1 MNNIYFDNNKHIVSN
16 SFYSIEY
23 DISDYKGD
31 VDKLSIPEEY
41 SYYEYKGIYFT
52 YFNSWSGV
60 DIDKYTVHIKTHK
73 NSNKYYY
80 IIVENGKIVVDG
92 EEDCD
97 GEDVYE
103 TNKSYGQF
111 ILEKFDTIKE
121 FVNEKWD
128 DFLWCNDRNK
138 IKLKA
143 PTPPSNIYFDNNKPT
158 QFLIELLDYIGLTL
172 DDFKALSKEELQ
184 GIIAKLKKPLD
195 VGRETK
201 ATPNARHNRDDLNKI
216 FKGTIHTSFGFSDKG
231 DLSRYFSLDAWT
243 KKNLP
248 ELYKVSKKTL
258 ELQEDAEKIS
268 PFLFTSKADKGSKNA
283 GLEGFPLGEAPASA
297 RSKPAEGRQNALGEP
312 RQNTNPCA
320 KPISLYT
327 YLINLFTQPHDLVLD
342 PYCGSGT
349 TPIACVLTNRHY
361 IGLEL
366 EKEYFDIAEARV
378 RYWQEQKEWQENK
391 TSKEEGTLI

>member
-1 MNNIYFDNNKHIVSN
+1 MKMINF
-16 SFYSIEY
+16 
-23 DISDYKGD
+23 G
-31 VDKLSIPEEY
+31 
-41 SYYEYKGIYFT
+41 GGTFT
-52 YFNSWSGV
+52 KENQ
-60 DIDKYTVHIKTHK
+60 HK
-73 NSNKYYY
+73 
-80 IIVENGKIVVDG
+80 
-92 EEDCD
+92 
-97 GEDVYE
+97 
-103 TNKSYGQF
+103 
-111 ILEKFDTIKE
+111 
-121 FVNEKWD
+121 
-128 DFLWCNDRNK
+128 
-138 IKLKA
+138 
-143 PTPPSNIYFDNNKPT
+143 
-158 QFLIELLDYIGLTL
+158 
-172 DDFKALSKEELQ
+172 
-184 GIIAKLKKPLD
+184 
-195 VGRETK
+195 
-201 ATPNARHNRDDLNKI
+201 
-216 FKGTIHTSFGFSDKG
+216 DKG

-378 RYWQEQKEWQENK
+378 RYWQEQKEWQANK
-391 TSKEEGTLI
+391 TSKEEGSLI

>member
-1 MNNIYFDNNKHIVSN
+1 MN
-16 SFYSIEY
+16 
-23 DISDYKGD
+23 
-31 VDKLSIPEEY
+31 
-41 SYYEYKGIYFT
+41 
-52 YFNSWSGV
+52 
-60 DIDKYTVHIKTHK
+60 
-73 NSNKYYY
+73 
-80 IIVENGKIVVDG
+80 
-92 EEDCD
+92 
-97 GEDVYE
+97 
-103 TNKSYGQF
+103 
-111 ILEKFDTIKE
+111 
-121 FVNEKWD
+121 
-128 DFLWCNDRNK
+128 
-138 IKLKA
+138 
-143 PTPPSNIYFDNNKPT
+143 NIYFDNNKPT
-158 QFLIELLDYIGLTL
+158 QSLIELLDYIGLTL

-201 ATPNARHNRDDLNKI
+201 ATPNARHNRADLNKI
-216 FKGTIHTSFGFSDKG
+216 FTGTINTSFGHADQG

-248 ELYKVSKKTL
+248 ELYKISKKTL

-283 GLEGFPLGEAPASA
+283 GLEGCKGTT
-297 RSKPAEGRQNALGEP
+297 KQ
-312 RQNTNPCA
+312 QNTHPTGKSIA
-320 KPISLYT
+320 LYS
-327 YLINLFTQPHDLVLD
+327 YLCNLFTQPHDLVLD

-378 RYWQEQKEWQENK
+378 RYWQEQKEWQANK

>member
-31 VDKLSIPEEY
+31 VDKLTIPEEY

-201 ATPNARHNRDDLNKI
+201 SSGKDINLNVKSMFQSGGI
-216 FKGTIHTSFGFSDKG
+216 SLPRVNDKG

-283 GLEGFPLGEAPASA
+283 GLEGCKGTT
-297 RSKPAEGRQNALGEP
+297 KQ
-312 RQNTNPCA
+312 QNTHPTG

-378 RYWQEQKEWQENK
+378 KFWTEQKEWQANK
-391 TSKEEGTLI
+391 TSKEEGSLI